1 MASYILVDLE
11 NIPQPK
17 LPEPLPEDVLVWVFA
32 GHNQAKIPL
41 DLVEKLHGL
50 GHRAR
55 YIRLSSGGPNA
66 LDFHIACYIGRLS
79 VTEPESDFVIM
90 SGDTGFD
97 SLITHLQSLQ
107 VRVRRWN
114 GGPANKAVSQKAAQ
128 GPADSP
134 AKASMPAVQTG
145 KTAVQTETG
154 KGKPTTKSSVGA
166 AGVAQWEL
174 LEHVLERLGRMQS
187 ARPKSVK
194 SFRSLFREVLAKQK
208 SEDAADELLRVL
220 EQRGAV
226 QNENGKLT
234 WDYRRSLCGE
244 LS

>member
-1 MASYILVDLE
+1 
-11 NIPQPK
+11 
-17 LPEPLPEDVLVWVFA
+17 
-32 GHNQAKIPL
+32 
-41 DLVEKLHGL
+41 
-50 GHRAR
+50 
-55 YIRLSSGGPNA
+55 SSGGPNA

-114 GGPANKAVSQKAAQ
+114 GGPAKKAVSQKAAQ
-128 GPADSP
+128 RPADSP
-134 AKASMPAVQTG
+134 AKASTPPLQTG
-145 KTAVQTETG
+145 KTPAQTETG
-154 KGKPTTKSSVGA
+154 RGKPATKSPVAA

-187 ARPKSVK
+187 ARPKTVK
-194 SFRSLFREVLAKQK
+194 SFRSMFREVLAKQK

-226 QNENGKLT
+226 KNENGKLT
-234 WDYRRSLCGE
+234 WDYRRSLCAE

>member
-1 MASYILVDLE
+1 VASYILVDLE

-32 GHNQAKIPL
+32 GHNQTKIPL

-50 GHRAR
+50 GQRAR

-97 SLITHLQSLQ
+97 ALITHLQSLQ
-107 VRVRRWN
+107 VRVRRT
-114 GGPANKAVSQKAAQ
+114 GGVMKKKEASKETTQRPTDA
-128 GPADSP
+128 P
-134 AKASMPAVQTG
+134 AKAATPAVQTG
-145 KTAVQTETG
+145 KTIARPEARQG
-154 KGKPTTKSSVGA
+154 KTAAKRSVEA
-166 AGVAQWEL
+166 EGVAQWEL
-174 LEHVLERLGRMQS
+174 LEQVQERLGRMKQD
-187 ARPKSVK
+187 RPKSAK
-194 SFRSLFREVLAKQK
+194 SFRSMFRELLEKQK

-226 QNENGKLT
+226 RNENGKLT
-234 WDYRRSLCGE
+234 WDYRRSLRGE

>member
-50 GHRAR
+50 GPRAR

-114 GGPANKAVSQKAAQ
+114 GGPAKKAVSQEAVQ
-128 GPADSP
+128 RPADSP
-134 AKASMPAVQTG
+134 AKASTPSLQTG
-145 KTAVQTETG
+145 KTPAQTETG
-154 KGKPTTKSSVGA
+154 RGKPATKSPVAA

-187 ARPKSVK
+187 ARPKTVK
-194 SFRSLFREVLAKQK
+194 SFRSMFREVLAKQK

-226 QNENGKLT
+226 KNENGKLT
-234 WDYRRSLCGE
+234 WDYRRSLCAE